1 MPAGFRQPG
10 RPAAGGFAAGGA
22 GNRLPYRTAITGATM
37 YIGAGA
43 LVIILIIILLII
55 LL

>member
-1 MPAGFRQPG
+1 MTWERS
-10 RPAAGGFAAGGA
+10 
-22 GNRLPYRTAITGATM
+22 PYRTANSGATM